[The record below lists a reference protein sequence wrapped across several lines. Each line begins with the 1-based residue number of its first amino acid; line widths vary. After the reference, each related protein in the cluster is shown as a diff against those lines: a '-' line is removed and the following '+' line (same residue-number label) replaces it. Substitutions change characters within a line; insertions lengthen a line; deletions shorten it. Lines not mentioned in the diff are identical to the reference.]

1 MIARLFKLS
10 ENKHCLQRPHALT
23 WSGINRE
30 SCRRPTF
37 GLFIEMKCY
46 PSRGKLTPTPLR
58 TFARRCCP
66 LCSRLCHP
74 FCTNKK
80 FCHAWNCESIS
91 SFFCCCC
98 FSSLWGLGEAR
109 RAMSSSKSAHKS
121 AFPRVLLVSDV
132 DVFFFLLLVSS
143 SPPTQNFF
151 PQTQKVQIG
160 LRVVLLTRLAH
171 AFGALLVREKPRRFV
186 TFNPCKPCP
195 HIVFC
200 SVCRSTSLHHPP
212 PHVQTHISQ
221 QHLFLHQC
229 SSLRFSNQQ
238 RGAFPEHGGTS
249 SAVGTGCSVAL
260 LAFFPWLNFN
270 LLSHAPPPL
279 SL

>member
-1 MIARLFKLS
+1 
-10 ENKHCLQRPHALT
+10 
-23 WSGINRE
+23 
-30 SCRRPTF
+30 
-37 GLFIEMKCY
+37 
-46 PSRGKLTPTPLR
+46 
-58 TFARRCCP
+58 
-66 LCSRLCHP
+66 
-74 FCTNKK
+74 
-80 FCHAWNCESIS
+80 
-91 SFFCCCC
+91 
-98 FSSLWGLGEAR
+98 
-109 RAMSSSKSAHKS
+109 MSSSKSAHKS

-132 DVFFFLLLVSS
+132 DVFFFPLVSS

-151 PQTQKVQIG
+151 LQTQKVQIG

-238 RGAFPEHGGTS
+238 RGAAEPSQSMAALPPLWEQ
-249 SAVGTGCSVAL
+249 VA
-260 LAFFPWLNFN
+260 ASPY
-270 LLSHAPPPL
+270 LLSSPV
-279 SL
+279 

>member
-1 MIARLFKLS
+1 MLPITQKTHSNTAPYLRPQMLSPLQPSLPPFLYEQKVLPCMKLWEHLLFFLLLLFFLFVGVGGSAQGDVVLKIRS
-10 ENKHCLQRPHALT
+10 QIRV
-23 WSGINRE
+23 S
-30 SCRRPTF
+30 SCSFGVRR
-37 GLFIEMKCY
+37 
-46 PSRGKLTPTPLR
+46 
-58 TFARRCCP
+58 RR
-66 LCSRLCHP
+66 
-74 FCTNKK
+74 
-80 FCHAWNCESIS
+80 
-91 SFFCCCC
+91 
-98 FSSLWGLGEAR
+98 
-109 RAMSSSKSAHKS
+109 
-121 AFPRVLLVSDV
+121 V
-132 DVFFFLLLVSS
+132 FFLLLVSS

-238 RGAFPEHGGTS
+238 RRAFPEHGGTS

-270 LLSHAPPPL
+270 LLSHAPPPP